1 MDILL
6 DFFNTIINMGAS
18 VMLPIVMLIVGLC
31 FRMKFSDALKAGL
44 LVGIGFQGLNL
55 AINFM
60 LQVVN
65 PAVEYYSAMGTG
77 YTVADVGWAAVGA
90 SSFSVPFA
98 AIAIAL
104 LFIVNVVMIR
114 LRLTKTMNVDI
125 WNFIHFLI
133 PGTLAYA
140 LSGNNIIIGLGV
152 TLLAG
157 IIAMKGGD
165 HCADD
170 WQSYYGL
177 EGTTCSTGSYVMA
190 FPVFQLLDKIYAC
203 IPGFNKINVDIS
215 TLQSKI
221 GILGDS
227 AVVGLIAGALL
238 GIISARDIPGIITMA
253 VGFAAVLV
261 LIPRMVAIMM
271 EGITPIG
278 NAANAFMR
286 RWLGEDTGS
295 ELVIGMDVCLG
306 LGDPNCMV
314 ITAIAIPWVVLMAL
328 VIPGM
333 SYFPM
338 GALTGLQYDTV
349 MPVLA
354 HKGNFVRALISTLL
368 FSTIACVLASVFA
381 PEATAMMNAT
391 GIEVSGMVTD
401 KFFGMNYLNVVI
413 EVIHRLLGM

>member
-1 MDILL
+1 MDVLM
-6 DFFNTIINMGAS
+6 DFFQTIIDMGAT
-18 VMLPIVMLIVGLC
+18 VMLPIVMTIVGMC
-31 FRMKFSDALKAGL
+31 FRMKFGDALKAGL
-44 LVGIGFQGLNL
+44 MVGIGFQGLSLTINL
-55 AINFM
+55 
-60 LQVVN
+60 LLTVVN
-65 PAVEYYSAMGTG
+65 PAVEYYSAMGSG

-98 AIAIAL
+98 AVAIAL

-114 LRLTKTMNVDI
+114 LHWTHTMNVDI

-140 LSGNNIIIGLGV
+140 LTGNNFAVGLGV

-157 IIAMKGGD
+157 IIALKGGD
-165 HCADD
+165 HCADA
-170 WQSYYGL
+170 WQEYYGL

-190 FPVFQLLDKIYAC
+190 YPVFQALDKLYDH
-203 IPGFNKINVDIS
+203 IPGFRNIDIDIS
-215 TLQSKI
+215 NLSDKI
-221 GILGDS
+221 GLLGDTS
-227 AVVGLIAGALL
+227 IIGLIVGAIL

-271 EGITPIG
+271 EGISPIG
-278 NAANAFMR
+278 TAATAFMR
-286 RWLGEDTGS
+286 RWLGEDTGD

-314 ITAIAIPWVVLMAL
+314 ITAIAIPWIVLMAL

-333 SYFPM
+333 NYFPM

-354 HKGNFVRALISTLL
+354 DRGNFVRALISTLL
-368 FSTIACVLASVFA
+368 FSTIACILASVFA

-401 KFFGMNYLNVVI
+401 KFFGMNYINVVI
-413 EVIHRLLGM
+413 EVLHRLFG